1 MAQKRTL
8 DFRYVLVKEQGGV
21 NYTESLH
28 SFKVVQVAKVFAGH
42 SDDDF
47 FLVFGIQTLVSQ
59 WVHVV
64 QLLM

>member
-8 DFRYVLVKEQGGV
+8 DFRYVLVKEQGGAKD
-21 NYTESLH
+21 TGSLH
-28 SFKVVQVAKVFAGH
+28 RFKVVQASKVFAGH

-47 FLVFGIQTLVSQ
+47 FLMFAIQTLVSQ